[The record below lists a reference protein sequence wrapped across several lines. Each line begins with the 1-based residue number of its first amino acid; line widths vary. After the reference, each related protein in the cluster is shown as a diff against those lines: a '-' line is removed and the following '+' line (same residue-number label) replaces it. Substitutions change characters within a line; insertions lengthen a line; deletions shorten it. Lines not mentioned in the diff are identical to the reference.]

1 MSKGIKHVAPGQY
14 LGFGLQPVRLCY
26 HLLTGAPGDRVS
38 LEHLDDVAV
47 HRADG
52 SILIEQTKSA
62 LTGNPL
68 SDWSDDLWKTLAN
81 WVQAL
86 DSGQF
91 DLAKTEYCLYVT
103 PVKSKVGKLVAAMDT
118 ATTAQDVAKLM
129 ADLQGH
135 LSKRSSPPACIAHV
149 NAFLDADPV
158 LRVQLISRFSV
169 ANDDSDPVAPLKG
182 LLKTAIDADTAEAL
196 VRSAIGH
203 AKEAADALL
212 RKGQSAILP
221 CDAFQQWFRA
231 YVRHNNMPGY
241 LSSLGQTPAGDV
253 VAGLLAARPVF
264 VQQLGLIDAPDDD
277 TLRAVSDFLRAS
289 ATKSEWAERGLVFKE
304 NLESWDEDLLR
315 HHSAVRGEIE
325 ILHPTLAAGKRG
337 RAVYSRCLTANPAL
351 DGHAVPGFFIHG
363 SFNALAEYRRLG
375 WHPDYMQLLP
385 PESS

>member
-81 WVQAL
+81 WVRAL

-103 PVKSKVGKLVAAMDT
+103 PVKPKVGKLVAAMDK
-118 ATTAQDVAKLM
+118 ATNAQEVAKLI

-149 NAFLDADPV
+149 NAFLAADPV
-158 LRVQLISRFSV
+158 LRVQLLSHFSV
-169 ANDDSDPVAPLKG
+169 ANHDSDPVAPLKG
-182 LLKTAIDADTAEAL
+182 LLRLPSMTLLQKRSCAPQSGTPRKRLMRYCARDSLRSCLAMRFSNGSAHMSDTT
-196 VRSAIGH
+196 ICPGICP
-203 AKEAADALL
+203 LL
-212 RKGQSAILP
+212 
-221 CDAFQQWFRA
+221 
-231 YVRHNNMPGY
+231 
-241 LSSLGQTPAGDV
+241 
-253 VAGLLAARPVF
+253 
-264 VQQLGLIDAPDDD
+264 
-277 TLRAVSDFLRAS
+277 
-289 ATKSEWAERGLVFKE
+289 
-304 NLESWDEDLLR
+304 
-315 HHSAVRGEIE
+315 
-325 ILHPTLAAGKRG
+325 GKRPQG
-337 RAVYSRCLTANPAL
+337 T
-351 DGHAVPGFFIHG
+351 
-363 SFNALAEYRRLG
+363 
-375 WHPDYMQLLP
+375 
-385 PESS
+385 